1 MSPSH
6 AKSGEDFIHRCPD
19 ATDEEAT
26 QAYTLPPEKH
36 RHILEDVEGELEME
50 DASPE
55 GSIQDCIRQGHQ
67 SLPFPEDTSLPP
79 PPPPPLPQ
87 FSRKRSSFTSK
98 SSQRYPCH
106 RASLV
111 PKEVV
116 DKWDQ
121 LFFDGN
127 ATDVTILTDDGG
139 SFQAHSI
146 VLVGYTIFSFSL

>member
-1 MSPSH
+1 MIKQHWILSNYFMDSSPN
-6 AKSGEDFIHRCPD
+6 AK
-19 ATDEEAT
+19 A
-26 QAYTLPPEKH
+26 
-36 RHILEDVEGELEME
+36 
-50 DASPE
+50 
-55 GSIQDCIRQGHQ
+55 
-67 SLPFPEDTSLPP
+67 SLPSLQWSYPSLKKVGAP
-79 PPPPPLPQ
+79 DESIDVIKQQACDKPSLISLQNCIPPPPPLPQ

-127 ATDVTILTDDGG
+127 GTDVTILTDDGG